1 MKFVRQ
7 VILVGLCALSIP
19 SFSQSPDQPYF
30 IVIGAFRKLDNAIR
44 YTSEANQANFSA
56 QYGIQPQ
63 RDLYYVY
70 ILNTADR
77 RKAFA
82 FLIKIRAETKYKD
95 AWFYEGKLGEE
106 QPPAVAEPEPVV
118 VPPVVIEEPPKK
130 DSVVVEE
137 VKPVIDSTTL
147 VKPVEEKK
155 PAGKPFLFKLTNE
168 QSGNEVMGEV
178 HVQESAKASQYQ
190 AFKGNEVVYLQPP
203 RNAGGTYQVS
213 IQAPGYKP
221 VKVNINYDDPSAS
234 SSGKGEQQEFII
246 PFELKSAKKG
256 DYIDFNNVRFF
267 RNSAILEA
275 ESQSELDGLVALMN
289 ENKKYKIKI
298 HGHSNGN
305 GSRDIITMGTSQN
318 YFALDAAANK
328 RESATAKKLT
338 EYRAEVVR
346 DYLVSQGIDA
356 SRITTKGEGGKMMIY
371 PGTSTLAN
379 YNDRVEIEVKK

>member
-1 MKFVRQ
+1 MA
-7 VILVGLCALSIP
+7 LCTLSIP
-19 SFSQSPDQPYF
+19 SFSQSQGQPYF
-30 IVIGAFRKLDNAIR
+30 IVIGAFKKLDNAIR
-44 YTSEANQANFSA
+44 YTNEANQANFSA
-56 QYGIQPQ
+56 QYGLQPQ

-77 RKAFA
+77 KKAFA

-95 AWFYEGKLGEE
+95 AWFYDGKLGEE
-106 QPPAVAEPEPVV
+106 PPAVVEPEPEPVV
-118 VPPVVIEEPPKK
+118 EPPVVIEEPPKK
-130 DSVVVEE
+130 DSVIVEE
-137 VKPVIDSTTL
+137 VKPAIDSTTL

-155 PAGKPFLFKLTNE
+155 PEGKPFLFKLTNA

-190 AFKGNEVVYLQPP
+190 AFKGNELVYLQPP
-203 RNAGGTYQVS
+203 RNGGGTYQVS

-221 VKVNINYDDPSAS
+221 VKVNINYNDPGAS
-234 SSGKGEQQEFII
+234 SSGKGEHEEFIV

-267 RNSAILEA
+267 RNSAILEP

-305 GSRDIITMGTSQN
+305 GTRDIITMGTSQN

-328 RESATAKKLT
+328 RESATAMKLT

-346 DYLVSQGIDA
+346 DYLVSQGIDVK
-356 SRITTKGEGGKMMIY
+356 RIATKGEGGKMMIY